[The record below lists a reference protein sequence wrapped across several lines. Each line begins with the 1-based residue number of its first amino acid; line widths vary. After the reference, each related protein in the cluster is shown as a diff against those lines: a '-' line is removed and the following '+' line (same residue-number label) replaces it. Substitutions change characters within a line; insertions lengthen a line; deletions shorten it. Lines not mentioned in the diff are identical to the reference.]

1 MAELIMTDEEKKS
14 ESFLTWSDESL
25 GKAVK
30 AAAFAL
36 ADDTGR
42 QSVMWTTAACLL
54 IKKMLEA
61 DSTTLVITLEH
72 VTLPEAVG
80 DWRVMIQKI
89 EQGEGAQA
97 IRRIPQP
104 EGGRVEC
111 GSIQF
116 GEDWPGTFI
125 RGDRAGWYGHLL
137 DRVLKQLPVD
147 LETVQLQCLARDLS
161 GCIIGQNGNDK

>member
-61 DSTTLVITLEH
+61 DSTTLVITLEQCSGS
-72 VTLPEAVG
+72 TSSANC
-80 DWRVMIQKI
+80 
-89 EQGEGAQA
+89 
-97 IRRIPQP
+97 RRHKPMP
-104 EGGRVEC
+104 
-111 GSIQF
+111 SAKA
-116 GEDWPGTFI
+116 WN
-125 RGDRAGWYGHLL
+125 
-137 DRVLKQLPVD
+137 
-147 LETVQLQCLARDLS
+147 S
-161 GCIIGQNGNDK
+161 